1 MFSRQILL
9 GHREV
14 LYCNCR
20 MQWRPL
26 IDSCYQHSRQAWLG
40 LDSAV
45 MPERC
50 AFCGTRSHAREYG
63 LCDGCRRDL
72 PWLDTACERCAEPL
86 PTAMPVGVFCG
97 ACQNR
102 PSPVSMTV
110 APLLYEFPVDAGL
123 KALKFRR
130 KLHYAP
136 MFARLL
142 LQALSRSRNDIDA
155 LLPVP
160 LHWRRLATRG
170 FNQATEIGR
179 PLARN
184 MGLPL
189 LGSVI
194 RHRPTTFQTG
204 LSARDRERNLKHAF
218 KVKSAVASRHVLI
231 VDDVVTTGATTRH
244 LATELLKNGVKKV
257 SVAAV
262 ARAI

>member
-1 MFSRQILL
+1 
-9 GHREV
+9 
-14 LYCNCR
+14 
-20 MQWRPL
+20 
-26 IDSCYQHSRQAWLG
+26 
-40 LDSAV
+40 
-45 MPERC
+45 
-50 AFCGTRSHAREYG
+50 
-63 LCDGCRRDL
+63 
-72 PWLDTACERCAEPL
+72 
-86 PTAMPVGVFCG
+86 MPVGVFCG

-102 PSPVSMTV
+102 SSPVSTIV

-142 LQALSRSRNDIDA
+142 QQALGQSHDDLDA

-160 LHWRRLATRG
+160 LHWRRLAARG
-170 FNQATEIGR
+170 FNQATELGR
-179 PLARN
+179 PLARS

-189 LGSVI
+189 LGSVT
-194 RHRPTTFQTG
+194 RHRPTAFQTG

-218 KVKSAVASRHVLI
+218 RVKRAVTARHVLI

-244 LATELLKNGVKKV
+244 LATELLQSGAEKV

-262 ARAI
+262 ARAT

>member
-1 MFSRQILL
+1 
-9 GHREV
+9 
-14 LYCNCR
+14 

-26 IDSCYQHSRQAWLG
+26 IDSCHRYARQTWLN

-50 AFCGTRSHAREYG
+50 AFCGTRSHPAEHG
-63 LCDGCRRDL
+63 LCSGCRRDL
-72 PWLDTACERCAEPL
+72 PWLEHACERCAEPL
-86 PTAMPVGVFCG
+86 PTAMPDGVFCG

-102 PSPVSMTV
+102 LSPVSMTV

-142 LQALSRSRNDIDA
+142 LQALSQLHDDIDA
-155 LLPVP
+155 VLPVP
-160 LHWRRLATRG
+160 LHWRRLASRG

-179 PLARN
+179 PLARS
-184 MGLPL
+184 MGRPL

-194 RHRPTTFQTG
+194 RRRPTTFQTG
-204 LSARDRERNLKHAF
+204 LSARDRERNLRHAF
-218 KVKSAVASRHVLI
+218 KVKRAVAARHVLI

-244 LATELLKNGVKKV
+244 LAAELLKSGVKKV

-262 ARAI
+262 ARAT